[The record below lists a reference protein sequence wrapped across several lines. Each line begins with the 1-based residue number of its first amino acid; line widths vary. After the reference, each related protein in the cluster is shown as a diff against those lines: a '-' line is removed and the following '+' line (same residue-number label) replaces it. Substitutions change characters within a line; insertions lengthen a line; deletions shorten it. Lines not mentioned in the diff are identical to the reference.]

1 MKTTSTST
9 PKDYIDPDKNMISS
23 FDTDILVEA
32 VNGCLDLNLV
42 ALKELRNRGL
52 DKNGKWIGFEKE

>member
-9 PKDYIDPDKNMISS
+9 PKDYIDSDKNMITL

-32 VNGCLDLNLV
+32 VNGRLDHSV
-42 ALKELRNRGL
+42 ALNELKNRGL
-52 DKNGKWIGFEKE
+52 DKDGKGVGFNVK